1 MGPTNDQEL
10 DDDDEEEKEEEEDDE
25 EEEESLV
32 IKSLIIF
39 MNSPLSVS
47 LKPSFPGV
55 ISCCTEIM
63 EKS

>member
-10 DDDDEEEKEEEEDDE
+10 DDDDDEEEKEEEE
-25 EEEESLV
+25 ESLM

-47 LKPSFPGV
+47 LKPSLPGV